1 MLFLDWSSINEVIDQ
16 YYTKGK
22 RETGKPA
29 YDGLLLFKVCLLQ
42 RWYGLSD
49 YEVEYRIHDSLSF
62 SYFCGLCI
70 DEVAP
75 VLIPMAHGLEKQ
87 EN

>member
-49 YEVEYRIHDSLSF
+49 YEVEDRIHDSLSF